1 MSSPRLPLIY
11 RHAWWLPG
19 AFSALAV
26 ALGAAALR
34 PSEQGLLLTLAILCA
49 LPWTFLLLLLDF
61 GPGFADRA
69 AVVVCLGLA
78 ANVALLWC
86 STALLRARFRQR
98 RGLALSAIEA

>member
-1 MSSPRLPLIY
+1 MSSLHLPLIY

-19 AFSALAV
+19 AFSALAL

-69 AVVVCLGLA
+69 AVVVCLGLIANA
-78 ANVALLWC
+78 AMLWG

-98 RGLALSAIEA
+98 RGLALNVFEA